1 MDYLFF
7 FILNFINSKNL
18 KYKKNIH
25 IFAKNNLNTI
35 TMNYNKKQ
43 MQPLINKYGINVET
57 NKLFIKVCELFDGQ
71 SNYQTWAVKMI
82 FSQAMTFE
90 QLDAVHEWIEANG
103 NMINKLDKKNIVSY
117 SSKTAVAQLLKEIEG
132 IKRISFIK
140 SIISHFNT
148 DQRKILTDSILGSEV
163 TPLEAYS
170 NANIKKWYGILRS
183 FNKKPMGIKNKF
195 YSTCS
200 ALRSAES
207 LHQAILDCLEKDYEW
222 SDGKEGLLSYMEHNT
237 KDCEVV
243 FNEGNCVIVRVP
255 SFKSSHKLCGS
266 GRTGWCLSREESYF
280 KSYVTSY
287 PNRDQYFLFD
297 FNRKETDAFAHIGF
311 TIEGNYGVA
320 EAQTCHNRPMKDVRW
335 KQGDEELNIYDVFKK
350 FGIDMS
356 MFIRLPEDLGFKW
369 DIDYIMDMISKNKE
383 SYAIAYNNDGRIIV
397 NVLNHTSFREF
408 TKKTFIHSDEFGHV
422 NENNKIYL
430 LMDFNLPIKQ
440 DKSLIAISIVKD
452 AYGTNS
458 LAKMRT
464 ILGSD
469 ITKDNYL
476 SSIGISIED
485 FSGKEVIDPSILL
498 HKYIEENNEKE
509 AIKLIE
515 KEGGN
520 INVNYEFNRRVP
532 IFSAMNN
539 KMFNLFEIIVNHD
552 SFDSKIED
560 GFGLTLLESLI
571 YLIGENEVT
580 KTKEDEKNLKT
591 VINAILN
598 SKNYD
603 FNIKDIN
610 NDTAINMTCTFPS
623 TLWVTKALVSN
634 KNVDINIVND
644 FDETALGNCLKH
656 KNLEALK
663 LIGQRPD
670 LVVREE
676 DEKLAKAN
684 DINLKDYIHPSKSIF
699 KEEAVGTPS
708 EALEL
713 EFAEAL

>member
-1 MDYLFF
+1 MDYIFF
-7 FILNFINSKNL
+7 FLLNFINSQNL
-18 KYKKNIH
+18 KYRKNIY
-25 IFAKNNLNTI
+25 IFAKNNLNII
-35 TMNYNKKQ
+35 TMDYNKKQ
-43 MQPLINKYGINVET
+43 MQPLISKYGINVET

-90 QLDAVHEWIEANG
+90 QLTFIHEWIEANG
-103 NMINKLDKKNIVSY
+103 NMISKLDKKNIVSY
-117 SSKTAVAQLLKEIEG
+117 SNKTAIAQLLKEIEG

-148 DQRKILTDSILGSEV
+148 DQRKILTDSILGGEP
-163 TPLEAYS
+163 TPMEGYS
-170 NANIKKWYGILRS
+170 NANIKKWYGVLKS

-200 ALRSAES
+200 ALRNADS

-222 SDGKEGLLSYMEHNT
+222 TDGKEGLLSYMEHNT

-243 FNEGNCVIVRVP
+243 FDEGNCVIVRVP

-266 GRTGWCLSREESYF
+266 GRTGWCLSREEPYF
-280 KSYVTSY
+280 KNYVTSY
-287 PNRDQYFLFD
+287 QNRDQYFLFD

-311 TIEGNYGVA
+311 TVEGGFGVV

-350 FGIDMS
+350 FGIDMN
-356 MFIRLPEDLGFKW
+356 MFVRLPDDLGFKW
-369 DIDYIMDMISKNKE
+369 NIEFIMDMISKNKE
-383 SYAIAYNNDGRIIV
+383 SYAIAFEKDGRIIV
-397 NVLNHTSFREF
+397 NVLNTTAFRNF
-408 TKKTFIHSDEFGHV
+408 TNKTFIRADEFGCV
-422 NENNKIYL
+422 DERNKIYL
-430 LMDFNLPIKQ
+430 LMDFNLPIKN
-440 DKSLIAISIVKD
+440 DKSLVAMSFMKD
-452 AYGTNS
+452 AYGSNS
-458 LAKMRT
+458 LARMRT
-464 ILGSD
+464 ILGTE
-469 ITKDNYL
+469 ITHDNYL
-476 SSIGISIED
+476 SSIGISTDD
-485 FSGKEVIDPSILL
+485 FLGKEVIDPSIML
-498 HKYIEENNEKE
+498 HKYIDEKNEKE

-515 KEGGN
+515 SEGGN

-539 KMFNLFEIIVNHD
+539 KMFKLFETIVNHK
-552 SFDSKIED
+552 SFNSRIED
-560 GFGLTLLESLI
+560 GFGLTLLESLV

-580 KTKEDEKNLKT
+580 KTKEDEKNLEKM
-591 VINAILN
+591 IKSILN

-610 NDTAINMTCTFPS
+610 NDTAINMACEFPS
-623 TLWVTKALVSN
+623 MVWVTNTLVSN
-634 KNVDINIVND
+634 KNVDVNVVND
-644 FDETALGNCLKH
+644 FGESALGNCLKH
-656 KNLEALK
+656 NNLEALK

-684 DINLKDYIHPSKSIF
+684 GINLKDYIKPNKSIF
-699 KEEAVGTPS
+699 KEESVGTPS